1 MDYRIFPPDAL
12 MEFTATMPPS
22 KSETNR
28 ALIIN
33 ALTPG
38 APLPV
43 NPAQCDDSTAIV
55 SALASPADTI
65 NIGAAGTAMR
75 FLTAYFAAIPGRTVT
90 LDGSERM
97 RMRPIGPLVDALR
110 QCGAQIEYVDREGFP
125 PLRITGQKLTG
136 GNADVNA
143 TISSQ
148 FVSAL
153 MMIAPLM
160 EQGLHLELD
169 GELASAPYVHLTARL
184 MRQAGIEI
192 DLQPTFIHIA
202 PQSYIPTQFKIG
214 GDWSA
219 ASYWYEIQ
227 ALTCGFSTLIGLD
240 IEGAQADSVVARFFE
255 QLGVITSSPEDPV
268 DDGTN
273 AIELS
278 ASPEQSPRLT
288 LDFADSPDILQTLAV
303 TAVMLGVPFRFT
315 GAQSLR
321 IKETDRIEA
330 LKNEMLKIGAV
341 LSDNEPGTLEWDG
354 SRRPVNEI
362 PEFDTYS
369 DHRMA
374 MALAPVA
381 LYIPGIII
389 RDIHVVEK
397 SYPDFWKH
405 LEQIGFTLLDPL
417 MPMEEVEKILAERQ
431 CCPDE

>member
-12 MEFTATMPPS
+12 MEFSVTMPPS

-38 APLPV
+38 APQPV
-43 NPAQCDDSTAIV
+43 NPAHCDDSQAIA
-55 SALASPADTI
+55 SALESSAGTV

-75 FLTAYFAAIPGRTVT
+75 FLTAYFAALPGRELT

-97 RMRPIGPLVDALR
+97 RQRPIGPLVDALR
-110 QCGAQIEYVDREGFP
+110 QCGAEISYIDREGFP
-125 PLRITGQKLTG
+125 PLRISGRKLKG
-136 GNADVNA
+136 GNAEVDA
-143 TISSQ
+143 TVSSQ

-153 MMIAPLM
+153 MMIAPVM

-169 GELASAPYVHLTARL
+169 GELASAPYVRLTARL

-192 DLQPTFIHIA
+192 DLQPTYIHIE
-202 PQSYIPTQFKIG
+202 PQNYNPTQFTIG

-227 ALTCGFSTLIGLD
+227 ALTCGFSTLRGLD
-240 IEGAQADSVVARFFE
+240 IEGAQADTVVARFFE
-255 QLGVITSSPEDPV
+255 QLGVVTTEPEEPDS
-268 DDGTN
+268 DN
-273 AIELS
+273 AKAVELL
-278 ASPEQSPRLT
+278 ASPEQSPRLL
-288 LDFADSPDILQTLAV
+288 LDFSNSPDILQTVAV
-303 TAVMLGVPFRFT
+303 TAVMLGIPFRFT

-330 LKNEMLKIGAV
+330 LKNEMLKLGAI
-341 LSDNEPGTLEWDG
+341 LSDDEPGVLEWDG
-354 SRRPVNEI
+354 SRRPIDEI
-362 PEFDTYS
+362 PQFDTYN

-381 LYIPGIII
+381 LYIPGIVV
-389 RDIHVVEK
+389 RDAQVVEK

-405 LEQIGFTLLDPL
+405 LTEIGFTLLDPL
-417 MPMEEVEKILAERQ
+417 LPMDEVEKLLAQRETDT
-431 CCPDE
+431 DE